1 MEYSTLLVDEFSVVV
16 NLNKMF
22 AKNYPSLPLVII
34 LTLASFCHLSAEVS
48 VYSTTFDSADTAL
61 DKGTQTRD
69 MTAWSASSSS
79 SWAHGTGNN
88 WFYNTS
94 SAGGVPSDG
103 AVTKIIDLN
112 ALTFNGEDKLRF
124 NMVFNSWNGTTPD
137 DIYVHLWGL
146 VNNQGSTTTTS
157 FANYGAQ
164 NGNMWIYPGNFSYY
178 NLGSGV
184 LMAVGGDQ
192 GQAANAAIQ
201 FIDHPGTG
209 DANLVNADNHT
220 TILDLSGHSVNT
232 IAGYDY
238 LVIGIARNPDV
249 GTSNGLAIHDLS
261 ITAVPEMSH
270 TALAL
275 ALTALGALALRRR
288 KV

>member
-1 MEYSTLLVDEFSVVV
+1 MLV
-16 NLNKMF
+16 
-22 AKNYPSLPLVII
+22 KNYPTFPSVII
-34 LTLASFCHLSAEVS
+34 LALASFCHLSAEVS
-48 VYSTTFDSADTAL
+48 IYTTSFYSPGTTL

-69 MTAWSASSSS
+69 MTAWSAAGSS
-79 SWAHGTGNN
+79 SWAHGVGNN
-88 WFYNTS
+88 WFYNINN
-94 SAGGVPSDG
+94 GGAVPSDG
-103 AVTKIIDLN
+103 AVTKIINLN

-137 DIYVHLWGL
+137 NIYVHLWGL
-146 VNNQGSTTTTS
+146 VDNQGSTTTTS

-249 GTSNGLAIHDLS
+249 GTSNSLAIHDLS
-261 ITAVPEMSH
+261 VTAVPEMSH